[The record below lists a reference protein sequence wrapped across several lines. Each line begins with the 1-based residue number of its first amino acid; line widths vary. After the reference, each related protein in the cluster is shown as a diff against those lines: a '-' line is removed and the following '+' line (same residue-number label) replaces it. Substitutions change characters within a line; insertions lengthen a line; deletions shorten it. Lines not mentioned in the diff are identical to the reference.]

1 MPASTLPTLPSSM
14 TIRTEPRPT
23 DPAAIRRIVASTGFF
38 RPDEVEV
45 AVELADERLAKGEAS
60 GYHFVF
66 LDDGPAPT
74 PDASAGGAAIGY
86 ACFGPIPCTVDSFD
100 LYWIAVDESHRGKGL
115 GRAVLREAEARV
127 MAMGGRRVYIE
138 TSSQPLY
145 EPTRRFYLASGYAEE
160 ARLRDFYTAGDDKII
175 YARRL

>member
-1 MPASTLPTLPSSM
+1 MPAATLHSLPPAMS
-14 TIRTEPRPT
+14 IRTDARPG
-23 DPAAIRRIVASTGFF
+23 DPASIRRIVASTGFF
-38 RPDEVEV
+38 RPDEVDV
-45 AVELADERLAKGEAS
+45 AVELADERLTKGEAS

-66 LDDGPAPT
+66 VDDSTQVGPG
-74 PDASAGGAAIGY
+74 ASERTTIGY
-86 ACFGPIPCTVDSFD
+86 ACFGPIPCTIDSFD
-100 LYWIAVDESHRGKGL
+100 LYWIAVHESQRGKGL
-115 GRAVLREAEARV
+115 GRLIMREAEARV
-127 MAMGGRRVYIE
+127 LAMGGRRVYIE